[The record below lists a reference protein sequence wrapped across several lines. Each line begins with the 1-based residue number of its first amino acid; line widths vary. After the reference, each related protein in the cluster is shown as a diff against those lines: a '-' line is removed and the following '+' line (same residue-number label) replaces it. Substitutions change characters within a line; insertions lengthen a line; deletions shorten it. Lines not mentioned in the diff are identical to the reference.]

1 MLFYNIKQNI
11 RMNPL
16 TITSFAYGL
25 INEAERI
32 KNETKTSFVYGL
44 INETDRIKNET
55 NNEGKMV
62 MSKAVSR
69 GIEYGF
75 TAWLLQKSFI
85 LRNDETKIAVGILL
99 GMTFVKILQL
109 YEKYD

>member
-1 MLFYNIKQNI
+1 MLFYSIKQNI

-25 INEAERI
+25 TNEAERI
-32 KNETKTSFVYGL
+32 T
-44 INETDRIKNET
+44 NET
-55 NNEGKMV
+55 NNEGKIV
-62 MSKAVSR
+62 IIKAISK

-85 LRNDETKIAVGILL
+85 LRNDETKITVGILL

-109 YEKYD
+109 YKNMTDVEG